1 MQTSTTA
8 STNASPLR
16 SDTVRRLGALRP
28 GVPVLSIIVGLDPR
42 EFAMQPARDS
52 AFTSILDDAH
62 RRIEEYKTGHDGR
75 MSLRADL
82 ERARTFL
89 EDAGPIHGSGVALFA
104 ASSAD
109 LFEAYQLP
117 RAPRSCVVIDDSPY
131 VTPLLA
137 AADER
142 DWLIVVVDARNARFL
157 HGNAAHVEE
166 LEHAHEHIAGQH
178 ERQST
183 SDHQRWVENQ
193 IDHHLKRAADQVD
206 RMLGGGRFDKVVIGG
221 PEEIAARFE
230 ATLSNPARER
240 LAGRFAVEVPDTIAD
255 DIRTAVAGCF
265 EEDERDRE
273 RAVLAR
279 LEAGLGRGERAAAGY
294 ADVRAM
300 LEQGR
305 VETLLYDERFEAP
318 HAGALEQ
325 AIEDAVAQSAE
336 VLPLRHLADELDEQA
351 RIAAVLRF

>member
-28 GVPVLSIIVGLDPR
+28 GVPVLSIFVGLDPR
-42 EFAMQPARDS
+42 EFATQPARDS

-82 ERARTFL
+82 ERARAFL

-117 RAPRSCVVIDDSPY
+117 WAPRSCVVVDDSPY

-183 SDHQRWVENQ
+183 SDHQRWVEEEPDRPPPQ
-193 IDHHLKRAADQVD
+193 ARRRPGRPHARRRALRQ
-206 RMLGGGRFDKVVIGG
+206 GRGRG
-221 PEEIAARFE
+221 SRGASAARFE
-230 ATLSNPARER
+230 GTPAIPPANGSPGASPSRCPTRSPTTSARPWRR
-240 LAGRFAVEVPDTIAD
+240 LLRGGRA
-255 DIRTAVAGCF
+255 
-265 EEDERDRE
+265 
-273 RAVLAR
+273 
-279 LEAGLGRGERAAAGY
+279 
-294 ADVRAM
+294 
-300 LEQGR
+300 
-305 VETLLYDERFEAP
+305 
-318 HAGALEQ
+318 
-325 AIEDAVAQSAE
+325 
-336 VLPLRHLADELDEQA
+336 
-351 RIAAVLRF
+351 